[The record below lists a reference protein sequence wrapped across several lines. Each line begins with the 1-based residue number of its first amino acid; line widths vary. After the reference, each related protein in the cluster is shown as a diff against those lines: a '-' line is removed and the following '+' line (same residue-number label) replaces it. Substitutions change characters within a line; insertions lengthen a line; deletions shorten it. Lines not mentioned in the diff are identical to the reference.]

1 MNRMLLVLLPLVLL
15 GCGVEVLTTTAI
27 QGELQAEQ
35 MKAMK
40 RQIGHTADTSAKI
53 NIQRA
58 IDIYAAE
65 KGVFPAT
72 LEELA
77 PGYIPS
83 IPSHPD
89 GTPYGYD
96 RGRGMVLDGAVT
108 PPPGAMV
115 GAGPMTG
122 PTAADGESLALLRSA
137 IDTCGRSTG
146 YYPASL
152 AALAPSYLVTV
163 PKTESGQDFLY
174 DPATGAVAHPAQSAA
189 GMGRGQGGPG
199 RGQGQ
204 GRRGGRGGPGVGG
217 AGPMGEAMTGIGI
230 QQQLNS
236 MGQSGANSAG
246 GYARRGVQGKTQKH
260 NQQQEK
266 ALKDLGL

>member
-1 MNRMLLVLLPLVLL
+1 MKKTFAVLLPVVLL

-40 RQIGHTADTSAKI
+40 RQVGHTADTTAKI

-65 KGVFPAT
+65 KGVFPAS
-72 LEELA
+72 LDELA
-77 PGYIPS
+77 PNYIPS
-83 IPSHPD
+83 IPSRPD

-96 RGRGMVLDGAVT
+96 RVSGKVLDGPVA
-108 PPPGAMV
+108 PPPA
-115 GAGPMTG
+115 AAAG
-122 PTAADGESLALLRSA
+122 PTAADRQNLELLRSA

-152 AALAPSYLVTV
+152 AALAPNYLVSV

-174 DPATGAVAHPAQSAA
+174 DPATGAVAHPAEFAA
-189 GMGRGQGGPG
+189 GRGRGYGGRG

-204 GRRGGRGGPGVGG
+204 GRGQGRGRGRGQGVGG
-217 AGPMGEAMTGIGI
+217 AGPMGEVMTGIGM

-246 GYARRGVQGKTQKH
+246 SYARRGLQGKTQQH

-266 ALKDLGL
+266 ALEDLGL